1 MLQPREDNEISD
13 IYNKKCDISTFTRR
27 MIYSTYYH
35 LIMFTTILLTMVH
48 IETSQAIN
56 QSYHVSPTPSLP
68 AITGDERNQV
78 EGYSFKAHNDTE
90 KYNKSFEL
98 DNESNLLY
106 GSVSEKVLDEA
117 RYNLATHVMSNGVEL
132 IIADEKGKHIENL
145 AMATQNANS
154 NYRQH
159 ILKTLRSEKPLT
171 LAPSTLQ
178 NQMILTLPLIKQKTL
193 IVPKNVFVRK
203 ICLTTYKYHT
213 TNVENGSFHLV
224 TKNMVITNSF
234 TEEQNDLHASNS
246 MIADVIFS
254 RTPDIGVGMFPT
266 NYHYFNTIDR
276 GQLTPMIVTS
286 KDTVTNTITKTKQSL
301 ALPHSTIDISPS
313 TNTYF
318 SYILLTT
325 TVYDDFG
332 TPTYI
337 SSKKNLTQVVSTEP
351 LPVTTS
357 AYMNTEVTKIVSSVK
372 QSNNSSTFAMSYNES
387 DYLRIYS
394 TKALLETLTFCS
406 SMYNSNFTILKES
419 CKRDL
424 RVPNHQL
431 MRHTHFIKHII
442 TDTVNSSLLGLNI
455 LLSLKSRLLIK
466 KRKHQ
471 RQSIVTMVT
480 LLPGEIIRVTGVYIF
495 QTTPNLS
502 NLATS
507 KKQNIYISSA
517 MSLHSATLISSE
529 RKPTLSTKKSDFY
542 ENFSNVLKKP
552 SLFNNTDL
560 ILLESENSEV
570 YIQTKNKLM
579 QSRLSSVTSQTNTIE
594 KIGLE
599 SFRPVLNVVAHLLKK
614 QLINLQKEQTYNQ
627 TYKKGWPKSNSVQSQ
642 TISAVIKKPVYIPL
656 AQNEYEEIK
665 FKSDTPD
672 KLNIN
677 SLHIYPP
684 RMDLVTKTNKI
695 APRQEHVESSRI
707 YENELMNKGIPIRPG
722 EVITASANVIFGR
735 PNINVGVFHTLFI
748 RNTTAVNNRPSISL
762 KSLYLNNPI
771 NSNILD
777 NYNNSYNK
785 RTYIEYASILK
796 PPSILIN
803 PQKQVKSTTLN
814 SQFVQKPII
823 DLNTA
828 FYNHHILDI
837 FRIPQIMVT
846 SLPVSKSYFAMSN
859 TPEYFFSQDGHQNP
873 IKSSLSNVTPLI
885 IATPSTAQQI
895 KLQNNVISHTIKM
908 HARPLTFKKES
919 DSIPGAT
926 TVKLYTDT
934 FFMPHI
940 KIPLS
945 DEKINV
951 HITSNSKRLFSLDY
965 NKLDPDKYNKVKFQG
980 ISIENMKK
988 PNKITTYAPVFQN
1001 NFPSQPTA
1009 GLDNMHNG
1017 KQTRYSNGA
1026 PNQKVKPFS
1035 KPDQTAEYSN
1045 ESSRVLKFKITKK
1058 NNIFGNAASNKRFSV
1073 ITTNSVSP
1081 TKKYCSEI
1089 LCELFLAINANSHIK
1104 HFTRHASD
1112 SENITIVLRTTNFS
1126 DNCSSVSSKYIHFS
1140 SSLPILKVPYL
1151 KSTVSIKT
1159 SSRVLTSINDI
1170 NLQTSNLEL
1179 PNSFLYNLG
1188 SLNTIQEPHFEPG
1201 QDLRS
1206 ATLGIICNIKDCKN
1220 SWIQKLKNDD
1230 KMLEPSEMMQDDSV
1244 SQKSSITERTT
1255 NSFNTLQLTKTESID
1270 AEKYIPLGHFVVNTS
1285 KTYLMKPIHIS
1296 VQKVLISQGSPD
1308 VSILNGSDYNGEPY
1322 NVKYDLRYSGTADNF
1337 EMENGPERGHTDF
1350 INKSSSVISNSSPDQ
1365 ISYAPSDLRSMPFRA
1380 DLIDSLSQRIDLI
1393 KQKSDTACH
1402 STCRLNKNEICVTY
1416 GNSTETLGICEC
1428 RPGFGRMFPDHPCKP
1443 TYTYEMRIQANWAE
1457 SHLLKFSNK
1466 RKSNF
1471 SIEYRNI
1478 SKILLEA
1485 ADRMV
1490 MQSDYRDIFHGVQL
1504 LTALT
1509 QTKKTLLIT
1518 YLLQLSENSNED
1530 QLTTVFKKYLRQ
1542 SNFSIGGTELYTSRK
1557 GLQFLTFKDFDECRN
1572 KNFYDCSPNAQCF
1585 NLIGSYT
1592 CSCKEGYIDIL
1603 ENSLHPGR
1611 YCLDNIIGCDKCN
1624 YNGKCVN
1631 DPVKKSHQGLAV
1643 CKCNAWYTGT
1653 KCQINLK
1660 IIILF
1665 IVTSGTILSSLVM
1678 FLFLLIITKRKKQ
1691 VDRKTSQL
1699 CISAS
1704 SLNPS
1709 ITTSIKIGRPSVRE
1723 KENIG
1728 EICKNMI
1735 LMSNKKYNGVKNHFM
1750 NTETHTKTSMIQT
1763 YTNTIA
1769 SRKVHGLNI
1778 TRAFTQH
1785 DFLHGFHE
1793 QNLAFPIF
1801 LKILV

>member
-1 MLQPREDNEISD
+1 M
-13 IYNKKCDISTFTRR
+13 
-27 MIYSTYYH
+27 
-35 LIMFTTILLTMVH
+35 
-48 IETSQAIN
+48 ET
-56 QSYHVSPTPSLP
+56 
-68 AITGDERNQV
+68 
-78 EGYSFKAHNDTE
+78 
-90 KYNKSFEL
+90 
-98 DNESNLLY
+98 
-106 GSVSEKVLDEA
+106 
-117 RYNLATHVMSNGVEL
+117 L
-132 IIADEKGKHIENL
+132 II
-145 AMATQNANS
+145 
-154 NYRQH
+154 
-159 ILKTLRSEKPLT
+159 
-171 LAPSTLQ
+171 
-178 NQMILTLPLIKQKTL
+178 
-193 IVPKNVFVRK
+193 PKNVFVRK
-203 ICLTTYKYHT
+203 NCLTTYKYHT

-234 TEEQNDLHASNS
+234 TEEQNYLHASNS
-246 MIADVIFS
+246 MITDVNFS
-254 RTPDIGVGMFPT
+254 RTPDLVVGMFPT

-276 GQLTPMIVTS
+276 GKLTPMIVTS
-286 KDTVTNTITKTKQSL
+286 NYTVPNTITTTKQSL
-301 ALPHSTIDISPS
+301 ALPHSTIDISTS
-313 TNTYF
+313 TNNYF
-318 SYILLTT
+318 SYILFTT
-325 TVYDDFG
+325 TVYDDLG

-337 SSKKNLTQVVSTEP
+337 SSKKNLTQVFNTEP
-351 LPVTTS
+351 LPGTTS
-357 AYMNTEVTKIVSSVK
+357 TYMNTEVTKIVSSVK
-372 QSNNSSTFAMSYNES
+372 QSNNSSTFAMSYKES
-387 DYLRIYS
+387 DYLMIYS

-406 SMYNSNFTILKES
+406 SMYSSNLTILKES

-424 RVPNHQL
+424 KVPNHQL

-442 TDTVNSSLLGLNI
+442 TDTVNSSLLGLNV
-455 LLSLKSRLLIK
+455 LLSLKSKLLLK

-480 LLPGEIIRVTGVYIF
+480 LLPSEIIRVTAVYIL

-507 KKQNIYISSA
+507 KKQNIYISPA

-529 RKPTLSTKKSDFY
+529 RKPTLNTKKSDFY
-542 ENFSNVLKKP
+542 ESFSNVLKNSRLNS

-560 ILLESENSEV
+560 ILMDSENSEV
-570 YIQTKNKLM
+570 YIQTKNNLM
-579 QSRLSSVTSQTNTIE
+579 QSRFSSATSQ

-614 QLINLQKEQTYNQ
+614 QLINLQKDQ

-656 AQNEYEEIK
+656 AQNVYEEVK
-665 FKSDTPD
+665 LKSDTPN

-684 RMDLVTKTNKI
+684 RMDLVTNTKKI
-695 APRQEHVESSRI
+695 TPRQEHVESSRI
-707 YENELMNKGIPIRPG
+707 YENELMNTGIPIRPG
-722 EVITASANVIFGR
+722 EIITASANVIFGR
-735 PNINVGVFHTLFI
+735 PNIPHIFHTLFI

-762 KSLYLNNPI
+762 KSFYINNQI
-771 NSNILD
+771 ISNIFE

-796 PPSILIN
+796 PPSIPIN
-803 PQKQVKSTTLN
+803 PQKQVKSATFN
-814 SQFVQKPII
+814 SQFDQKPKIDPII

-828 FYNHHILDI
+828 FYNHHILEI

-846 SLPVSKSYFAMSN
+846 SPPVSKSYFAMSN
-859 TPEYFFSQDGHQNP
+859 TPEYFFSQDGHQDP

-885 IATPSTAQQI
+885 ITTVSTAQQI

-945 DEKINV
+945 DEKSNV
-951 HITSNSKRLFSLDY
+951 RVTPNSKMLFSLDY
-965 NKLDPDKYNKVKFQG
+965 NKLDHDKYNKVKLQG
-980 ISIENMKK
+980 ISIGNMKK
-988 PNKITTYAPVFQN
+988 PNKINTYAPVFQN
-1001 NFPSQPTA
+1001 DFPSQPTA
-1009 GLDNMHNG
+1009 GLDSTHND
-1017 KQTRYSNGA
+1017 KQTRHIIEA

-1035 KPDQTAEYSN
+1035 KPNQTADYSN

-1081 TKKYCSEI
+1081 TKKNCFDI
-1089 LCELFLAINANSHIK
+1089 LCELFLAINETSHIK

-1126 DNCSSVSSKYIHFS
+1126 ANCSSMSSKYINFS
-1140 SSLPILKVPYL
+1140 SSLPILKVSHL
-1151 KSTVSIKT
+1151 KSTEFIKT

-1170 NLQTSNLEL
+1170 DLQTLNLKL
-1179 PNSFLYNLG
+1179 QNSLLYNIG
-1188 SLNTIQEPHFEPG
+1188 SLNRIQEPHFEPG

-1206 ATLGIICNIKDCKN
+1206 ATLGIICNIKECKN
-1220 SWIQKLKNDD
+1220 SLIQKLKNDD
-1230 KMLEPSEMMQDDSV
+1230 KMLEPSEMMQDDSI
-1244 SQKSSITERTT
+1244 SQKSSITEKTT
-1255 NSFNTLQLTKTESID
+1255 NSFNTLQLIKTESID
-1270 AEKYIPLGHFVVNTS
+1270 AEKYIPLRHFVVNTS
-1285 KTYLMKPIHIS
+1285 KTYLMKPIYIS

-1308 VSILNGSDYNGEPY
+1308 VSILNGSDYKAEPY
-1322 NVKYDLRYSGTADNF
+1322 NVKYDLRFSGTVDNF
-1337 EMENGPERGHTDF
+1337 EMENGPTLSGHTDF
-1350 INKSSSVISNSSPDQ
+1350 INKSSSVISNSIPDQ
-1365 ISYAPSDLRSMPFRA
+1365 IMYAPSDLRSMPFRA
-1380 DLIDSLSQRIDLI
+1380 DLIYSQSQRIDSI

-1428 RPGFGRMFPDHPCKP
+1428 RPSFARMFPDHPCKP
-1443 TYTYEMRIQANWAE
+1443 TYTYEMIIQANWTE
-1457 SHLLKFSNK
+1457 SHKFSNK
-1466 RKSNF
+1466 RKSNS
-1471 SIEYRNI
+1471 SIEYRHI

-1509 QTKKTLLIT
+1509 QTKNTLLVT
-1518 YLLQLSENSNED
+1518 YLLQLSENTNEN

-1542 SNFSIGGTELYTSRK
+1542 SNFSIGGTGLYTSRK

-1572 KNFYDCSPNAQCF
+1572 ENFYDCSPNAQCF

-1592 CSCKEGYIDIL
+1592 CSCKEGYIDIS
-1603 ENSLHPGR
+1603 ENSLYPGR
-1611 YCLDNIIGCDKCN
+1611 YCIDNIIGCDKCN

-1631 DPVKKSHQGLAV
+1631 DSVEKSHQGIAV

-1653 KCQINLK
+1653 KCQVNLK

-1665 IVTSGTILSSLVM
+1665 IVTSGAILSSLVL

-1699 CISAS
+1699 CIAAS

-1709 ITTSIKIGRPSVRE
+1709 ITTSIKIGRPSIRE
-1723 KENIG
+1723 KENIR
-1728 EICKNMI
+1728 EICKNMT
-1735 LMSNKKYNGVKNHFM
+1735 LMSNKKCNEVKNHFM
-1750 NTETHTKTSMIQT
+1750 NPETHTKTSTIQT
-1763 YTNTIA
+1763 YTKPIA
-1769 SRKVHGLNI
+1769 SRKVRGLKI

-1785 DFLHGFHE
+1785 DFLHGSTDRSPQHE
-1793 QNLAFPIF
+1793 DQINRSITLRIPRAKFSFPDISQNSFLCHHGKRSSMDSTRQGFLHKDDDRMTVYRSLAPNCKQHLQYLTLSDNLIYRGSTLAKAALVSAGYEVSALITDKIGCETSTLNENIYFNEVYSNSQSAF
-1801 LKILV
+1801 NEVMYLKRKV